1 MRKYRNR
8 KQTTHTSQM
17 ILDLITHQ
25 VQPTG
30 KNLCLFHNQ
39 PVNEL
44 IQYLSISIDD
54 NDITDEELSKIM
66 EQVIHKSVYTNHK
79 FFMNQMFGKQQAIAI
94 VGEVLAV
101 LLNTSMYTYEVSPA
115 LTLIEKQCIK
125 QLINKV
131 WHTEEGDGVFTPGSS
146 LANMMAMTLA
156 RNERFPKAI
165 TQGLF
170 DLPRFSL
177 FASDQVHYSF
187 VKGVMFDGFG
197 KDALVKVKSD
207 QKGRIMLSYLQDAID
222 TEMQKGRIPLMVIG
236 IAGTTVAGVYD
247 DLEAIADIARQY
259 NLWFHVDGAY
269 GASLLF
275 SKTEKSKLNG
285 IELADSVSWS
295 LHKMMGV
302 PLSCAVLLTRANDI
316 LARNFSVDAD
326 YLFHGNEY
334 DLGQKS
340 LQCGRRADALKLW
353 LAWKFEGDQ
362 GFEQRV
368 NQLMKLAMRFARM
381 IRASQQLQ
389 LLTLPESPIICF
401 RYNDHALNNDQLNS
415 LNQTIRTHIFNRGKI
430 LFNYVLHREKTY
442 LRCVLS
448 DPSMTDSDLRLI
460 IDEVNEVGDKQ
471 SSALRNSI
479 VGSPHPIGGY

>member
-1 MRKYRNR
+1 
-8 KQTTHTSQM
+8 
-17 ILDLITHQ
+17 
-25 VQPTG
+25 
-30 KNLCLFHNQ
+30 
-39 PVNEL
+39 
-44 IQYLSISIDD
+44 
-54 NDITDEELSKIM
+54 
-66 EQVIHKSVYTNHK
+66 
-79 FFMNQMFGKQQAIAI
+79 MN
-94 VGEVLAV
+94 
-101 LLNTSMYTYEVSPA
+101 
-115 LTLIEKQCIK
+115 
-125 QLINKV
+125 
-131 WHTEEGDGVFTPGSS
+131 
-146 LANMMAMTLA
+146 LA
-156 RNERFPKAI
+156 RNERFPKAN
-165 TQGLF
+165 TKGLF

-177 FASDQVHYSF
+177 FASDQVHFSF
-187 VKGVMFDGFG
+187 VKGLMFNGFG

-207 QKGRIMLSYLQDAID
+207 QKGRIMLSHLQDAID
-222 TEMQKGRIPLMVIG
+222 TEMQKGRRPLMVIG

-275 SKTEKSKLNG
+275 SKTEKAKLNG
-285 IELADSVSWS
+285 IERADSVSWS

-316 LARNFSVDAD
+316 LARNFSVDAN

-381 IRASQQLQ
+381 IKASHHLE

-401 RYNDHALNNDQLNS
+401 RYIDHRLNNDELNV
-415 LNQTIRTHIFNRGKI
+415 LNRAIRAYIFNQGEI
-430 LFNYVLHREKTY
+430 LFNYVLHREKIY

-448 DPSMTDSDLRLI
+448 DPSMTDRELRLI
-460 IDEVNEVGDKQ
+460 IEVVNKVGYKQ
-471 SSALRNSI
+471 SSGLRNS
-479 VGSPHPIGGY
+479 VLDLPHPIGGS

>member
-1 MRKYRNR
+1 MRGRNR
-8 KQTTHTSQM
+8 KQATHTVQM
-17 ILDLITHQ
+17 IHDLITRQ
-25 VQPTG
+25 VQPTE

-39 PVNEL
+39 PANE
-44 IQYLSISIDD
+44 IAQYLSISIND
-54 NDITDEELSKIM
+54 NGITDEELSKIM
-66 EQVIHKSVYTNHK
+66 EQVVHKSVFTNHK
-79 FFMNQMFGKQQAIAI
+79 FFMNQMFGKQLATGI
-94 VGEVLAV
+94 VGEVLTA
-101 LLNTSMYTYEVSPA
+101 LLNTSMYTHEVSPA
-115 LTLIEKQCIK
+115 LTLIEKECIK
-125 QLINKV
+125 KLINKV
-131 WHTEEGDGVFTPGSS
+131 WHTEKGDGVFTPGSS
-146 LANMMAMTLA
+146 LANMMAMNLA
-156 RNERFPKAI
+156 RNERFPKAN

-177 FASDQVHYSF
+177 FASDQVHFSF
-187 VKGVMFDGFG
+187 VKGLMFNGFG

-207 QKGRIMLSYLQDAID
+207 QKGRIMLSHLQDAID
-222 TEMQKGRIPLMVIG
+222 TEMQKGRRPLMVIG

-275 SKTEKSKLNG
+275 SKTEKAKLNG
-285 IELADSVSWS
+285 IERADSVSWS

-316 LARNFSVDAD
+316 LARNFSVDAN

-381 IRASQQLQ
+381 IKASHHLE

-401 RYNDHALNNDQLNS
+401 RYIDHRLNNDELNV
-415 LNQTIRTHIFNRGKI
+415 LNQAIRAYIFNQGEI
-430 LFNYVLHREKTY
+430 LFNYVLHREKIY

-448 DPSMTDSDLRLI
+448 DPSMTDRELRLI
-460 IDEVNEVGDKQ
+460 IEVVNKVGYKQ
-471 SSALRNSI
+471 SSGLRNS
-479 VGSPHPIGGY
+479 VLDLPHPIGGS